1 MAGADRARLTA
12 AEGRKFGLTVG
23 VALAALGGLFLWREH
38 GRVALGLLLAAG
50 LLMASGLIIPTRLGP
65 VERGW
70 MRMAQAIS
78 RVTTPIIMSLLYF
91 VVLAPAGLLRQ
102 AAGRSPLRRRKSD
115 SYWKRP
121 DAHRRGG
128 LERQF

>member
-1 MAGADRARLTA
+1 LAGADRARLTA

-23 VALAALGGLFLWREH
+23 VSLAVLGGLFLWRQH
-38 GRVALGLLLAAG
+38 DRVAVGLLLAGGLLIAAG
-50 LLMASGLIIPTRLGP
+50 LAAPTRLGP

-70 MRMAQAIS
+70 MAMAHAIS
-78 RVTTPIIMSLLYF
+78 RVTTPIFMSIVYF
-91 VVLAPAGLLRQ
+91 VVLAPVGLLRQ
-102 AAGRSPLRRRKSD
+102 AVRRSPLRREAAD

-121 DAHRRGG
+121 DPESRGG